1 MKVYVLFKRPSGGDG
16 RWFELVRPHFRFGG
30 GHQFVQIGH
39 MISVGMREK
48 DVSEI
53 EVFGVQGIQHGSAV
67 GAGVECSGLPG
78 PGVPYKITV
87 HGHVF
92 ERRIKGREAR
102 GEVGLS
108 GIPGA
113 LRHRFEGIRTEAQVA
128 GDTTQHRNQRP
139 PLFDGRKVRQAN
151 LRPSRQILV
160 RDVQPTLSFIDDV
173 GEIIFERDTG
183 HVLLRWSAVIPA
195 QVSFIGL
202 GGRMHTYLP
211 DRSMGRKLYMV
222 ACYSNK
228 CGNADCFMVT
238 DKIKT
243 LAITR
248 ARVAELEKS
257 IAAELNREL
266 AALPDKYGFD
276 SLPAFFDAVRAASRG
291 KTRGRAKTTSKAASG
306 GKRRKRAVITAE
318 TKAKVKSL
326 VESGKTGA
334 EIAKQVGISLPSV
347 QNIKKDLGLVKARK

>member
-1 MKVYVLFKRPSGGDG
+1 
-16 RWFELVRPHFRFGG
+16 
-30 GHQFVQIGH
+30 
-39 MISVGMREK
+39 
-48 DVSEI
+48 
-53 EVFGVQGIQHGSAV
+53 
-67 GAGVECSGLPG
+67 
-78 PGVPYKITV
+78 
-87 HGHVF
+87 
-92 ERRIKGREAR
+92 
-102 GEVGLS
+102 
-108 GIPGA
+108 
-113 LRHRFEGIRTEAQVA
+113 
-128 GDTTQHRNQRP
+128 
-139 PLFDGRKVRQAN
+139 
-151 LRPSRQILV
+151 
-160 RDVQPTLSFIDDV
+160 
-173 GEIIFERDTG
+173 
-183 HVLLRWSAVIPA
+183 
-195 QVSFIGL
+195 
-202 GGRMHTYLP
+202 
-211 DRSMGRKLYMV
+211 MV